1 MQVATAYQPVAKYL
15 DTLVLIKLSD
25 ILAVLQQFNS
35 FHPQIKFTHEEFT
48 DDNDIHFL
56 DIKISSSG
64 TSICRKS
71 THTGQYQ
78 SISPA
83 SLHGAV
89 KLHKTHKPPN
99 LPTIYLHGFICH
111 SSVKDWN
118 LLNPDMHHQ
127 NITVAQINSVLNLL
141 QSTTLQ
147 TLTPF

>member
-99 LPTIYLHGFICH
+99 LPTICMD
-111 SSVKDWN
+111 SSAI
-118 LLNPDMHHQ
+118 HR
-127 NITVAQINSVLNLL
+127 
-141 QSTTLQ
+141 
-147 TLTPF
+147 